1 MLIAVDGIHSYLTIL
16 KRRRWYFLLPAAFVM
31 LIALITAVVW
41 PPSFKSSAT
50 ILIEEQDVPRDLVQS
65 TVTSFAAERLQVIT
79 QRVMTTDNLVDIIK
93 TFDLYPKQRETIPIN
108 TVAADMR
115 ESLLFD
121 LVSAD
126 VVDPRSGRPTEAT
139 IAFNISFE
147 YRSPKVAQL
156 VVNELV
162 TLYLQANKEVR
173 NTKAAETTQFL
184 EGEVARYSEEVRKLE
199 QKVAAFKAQYA
210 GNLPEQNAI
219 NLQLMDRTEREL
231 SEVRRQL
238 QEASEREIFLQAQLA
253 TVNPYEIAVVDGVK
267 VISPDA
273 QLRELETRLITL
285 QGVYGPDHPD
295 VRKTKREIK
304 ALRVETGAGPDINE
318 LYGRR
323 DAILAEMAVARER
336 YSDNHP
342 DVVKLQRQLSS
353 VEVAIEE
360 ARNRPAAPPK
370 RAAPPNNPTYLQIQA
385 QLDALRVQKNSLN
398 AEYGLLQAKMS
409 QYEARA
415 LSAPEIER
423 DYSLLRRDYE
433 TALGKLADV
442 KDKLIQAEL
451 GQQLEIKSK
460 SERFTEIEPAS
471 LPTRPEK
478 PNRLAIVLLGVVL
491 AAGIGVGAVFLAEML
506 DQAVYGPRQLAAITG
521 MSPLVVIPYITNG
534 QDNRRVWGRRMAY
547 GAGVTAS
554 LVVALYWFQ
563 DHGPPLDVLQ
573 AIFERRIEGLLSKF

>member
-1 MLIAVDGIHSYLTIL
+1 MLIAVDGVHSYLTIL
-16 KRRRWYFLLPAAFVM
+16 KRRRWHFILPAALVV
-31 LIALITAVVW
+31 LVALATAAVW

-65 TVTSFAAERLQVIT
+65 TVTSFASERLQVIT
-79 QRVMTTDNLVDIIK
+79 QRVMTTDNLVEIIK
-93 TFDLYPKQRETIPIN
+93 KFNLYTKQRQTIPIN

-115 ESLLFD
+115 ENLEFE

-126 VVDPRSGRPTEAT
+126 VVDPRSGRPTQAT
-139 IAFNISFE
+139 IAFTISFE
-147 YRSPKVAQL
+147 YRAARVAQL

-162 TLYLQANKEVR
+162 SLYLQANIDVR
-173 NTKAAETTQFL
+173 NTKAAETTDFL
-184 EGEVARYSEEVRKLE
+184 KGEVTRHSEEVRALE
-199 QKVAAFKAQYA
+199 QEVAAFKAKHA
-210 GNLPEQNAI
+210 GNMPEQNAI
-219 NLQLMDRTEREL
+219 NLQFMDRTEREL
-231 SEVRRQL
+231 GEIRRQL

-253 TVNPYEIAVVDGVK
+253 QVNPYEAAVVDGVK
-267 VISPDA
+267 VVSPDA

-295 VRKTKREIK
+295 VRKAKREIK
-304 ALRVETGAGPDINE
+304 ALRAETGAGPNVNE

-323 DAILAEMAVARER
+323 DAISSQIAVARER
-336 YSDNHP
+336 YSENHP
-342 DVVKLQRQLSS
+342 DIVKLQRQLSS
-353 VEVAIEE
+353 VEGAIED
-360 ARNRPAAPPK
+360 ARNRPAAPP
-370 RAAPPNNPTYLQIQA
+370 RRVAPPNNPTYLQLQA
-385 QLDALRVQKNSLN
+385 QLDALRLQRNSLN
-398 AEYGLLQAKMS
+398 AEYSLLQAKMRE
-409 QYEARA
+409 YEARA

-423 DYSLLRRDYE
+423 EYSVLRREYE
-433 TALGKLADV
+433 TALEKLGDV

-451 GQQLEIKSK
+451 GQQLELKSK

-478 PNRLAIVLLGVVL
+478 PNRMAIVLLGVVL
-491 AAGIGVGAVFLAEML
+491 AIGVGVAAVFVAELL
-506 DQAVYGPRQLAAITG
+506 DQAIYGPRQLAAITG
-521 MSPLVVIPYITNG
+521 MSPLVVIPYITNH
-534 QDNRRVWGRRMAY
+534 QDNRRVWGKRMAL